1 MKSLHWLIV
10 GVFIVALLGVPVWYA
25 TTGQGAQPVPGDQ
38 EQGAR
43 SAGDGQNKTIRSS
56 GGRSIVGGGRRYGK

>member
-10 GVFIVALLGVPVWYA
+10 GVFIVALLGAPAWYV
-25 TTGQGAQPVPGDQ
+25 TTGQGVQRVPGDL
-38 EQGAR
+38 EKE
-43 SAGDGQNKTIRSS
+43 AGDGQSKTIRSS